1 MFSNFTSY
9 VPQLLR
15 SPRNLT
21 ALGFIIAATAGVTSY
36 LNTSKRIKDY
46 ERERAR
52 REHLAL
58 NGRNTDGSIT
68 ETQRLADPTAPS
80 KPHSEASSEIDSQA
94 DSADSEDR
102 PNTSTPAHT
111 DTPAVL
117 LYRYQI
123 AGVTYECA
131 QDVSPLPN
139 LVRQVRV
146 DLPIQVRFDP
156 RNPGNSIV
164 VAENW
169 NGLRF
174 QHPSGQHAIAK
185 PQPEK
190 TDPIPADPTQTQSLS
205 RHG

>member
-1 MFSNFTSY
+1 
-9 VPQLLR
+9 VPHLLR

-21 ALGFIIAATAGVTSY
+21 VLGFAIATAASLTGY
-36 LNTSKRIKDY
+36 LLTRKRITDE
-46 ERERAR
+46 ERERDR
-52 REHLAL
+52 REHLART
-58 NGRNTDGSIT
+58 GRITDGSIT
-68 ETQRLADPTAPS
+68 ETHWLADTTAES
-80 KPHSEASSEIDSQA
+80 DLDLRSNSDS
-94 DSADSEDR
+94 DSEDQPR
-102 PNTSTPAHT
+102 TTRNGAHT

-164 VAENW
+164 VAEAW

-174 QHPSGQHAIAK
+174 QHPSGQHAIAQ
-185 PQPEK
+185 PQK
-190 TDPIPADPTQTQSLS
+190 NDA
-205 RHG
+205 

>member
-1 MFSNFTSY
+1 VYANITSH
-9 VPQLLR
+9 VPHLLR
-15 SPRNLT
+15 SPRNLS

-36 LNTSKRIKDY
+36 LLTRKRITDD

-52 REHLAL
+52 REHLART
-58 NGRNTDGSIT
+58 GRITDGSIT
-68 ETQRLADPTAPS
+68 ETHWLADPTAPAEAV
-80 KPHSEASSEIDSQA
+80 SESYSEVQPNSAS
-94 DSADSEDR
+94 R
-102 PNTSTPAHT
+102 PHT

-123 AGVTYECA
+123 AGVTYEAA

-164 VAENW
+164 VAEAW

-174 QHPSGQHAIAK
+174 QHPSGQHATAEQ

-190 TDPIPADPTQTQSLS
+190 IDHHHS
-205 RHG
+205 

>member
-1 MFSNFTSY
+1 MFSNITIHL
-9 VPQLLR
+9 PQLLR
-15 SPRNLT
+15 SPRNIT
-21 ALGFIIAATAGVTSY
+21 ALGFFVAASASLTGY
-36 LNTSKRIKDY
+36 LLTRKRITEE

-52 REHLAL
+52 REHLART
-58 NGRNTDGSIT
+58 GRITDGSIT
-68 ETQRLADPTAPS
+68 ETHWLADPATT
-80 KPHSEASSEIDSQA
+80 SEAN
-94 DSADSEDR
+94 SAVDSEDR
-102 PNTSTPAHT
+102 PDPSPQAHT

-164 VAENW
+164 VAEAW

-174 QHPSGQHAIAK
+174 QHPSGQHAIARQ
-185 PQPEK
+185 QPEK
-190 TDPIPADPTQTQSLS
+190 ID
-205 RHG
+205 RHSS